1 MSQTSVLPYLF
12 FGGRCEEA
20 LDFYKDAVGAQID
33 MLMRFGDSPEKPP
46 AGAVPADF
54 DDKIMHTSFRIGNT
68 VIMASDGCE
77 GGGTAFAGFSLSIV
91 PTDKEEAKRMF
102 NALADGGTVTMPLGE
117 TFFSPC
123 FGMLKD
129 RFGMEWMIAM
139 QPENQAPQS

>member
-1 MSQTSVLPYLF
+1 MSQTSVIPYLF

-20 LDFYKDAVGAQID
+20 LDFYKNAVAAQVD
-33 MLMRFGDSPEKPP
+33 MIMRFGDSPEKPP
-46 AGAVPADF
+46 PGTVPPDF
-54 DDKIMHTSFRIGNT
+54 DDKIMHTSFRIGNS

-77 GGGTAFAGFSLSIV
+77 SGGTAFAGLALSIV
-91 PTDKEEAKRMF
+91 PTDKEDANRMF

-139 QPENQAPQS
+139 QPENQASQS